1 MNTCS
6 NRSIDKNMGEVTI
19 KGLRGKSGRGH
30 TEALCSVGAW
40 ALYYY
45 VGICMMAGEF
55 VKLV

>member
-1 MNTCS
+1 
-6 NRSIDKNMGEVTI
+6 MGEVTI